1 MIYFSPNTKQSLSTI
16 RKNFKG
22 LYVLLSI
29 GAIIVGLIVLVWSA
43 DKFVD
48 GAASVAKHLGV
59 PSLLIGMVII
69 GFGTSAPEMVVS
81 AIAALE
87 GNPNLALGNAFGS
100 NIANIALILGVT
112 AMLAPIA
119 VHSRIIKKEL
129 PLLLVITLIIGFML
143 LNSVISQTEGL
154 LLLTGFVAVILWQ
167 IYTAIKGKKDPLAH
181 ETDDEIDEIDMTLK
195 QGWIWLFVG
204 MILLVLSSKLLVFGA
219 VDIAHS
225 LGVSDLVIGLTIVAI
240 GTSLPELAAAIA
252 AVKKNEHDLA
262 IGNVIG
268 SNMFNILLVIGV
280 GATITPMTGFPAE
293 ALERDFVVMLGLTIA
308 LFVMAYGFNGEQGHI
323 NKIEGVLLVL
333 TFVAYIT
340 VLVLSSIPN

>member
-1 MIYFSPNTKQSLSTI
+1 
-16 RKNFKG
+16 
-22 LYVLLSI
+22 VLLSI
-29 GAIIVGLIVLVWSA
+29 GAIIVGLVILVWSA

-129 PLLLVITLIIGFML
+129 PLLVVITLIVGFML
-143 LNSVISQTEGL
+143 LNGVISQTEGL

-167 IYTAIKGKKDPLAH
+167 VYTAIKDKKDPLAD
-181 ETDDEIDEIDMTLK
+181 ETTEELDEIDMSLK
-195 QGWIWLFVG
+195 EGWIWLFAG
-204 MILLVLSSKLLVFGA
+204 IILLILSSKLLVFGA
-219 VDIAHS
+219 VDIAKS
-225 LGVSDLVIGLTIVAI
+225 LGVSDLVIGLTIVAV
-240 GTSLPELAAAIA
+240 GTSLPELAAAIT
-252 AVKKNEHDLA
+252 AVRKNEHDLA

-280 GATITPMTGFPAE
+280 GATITPMSGFPPE

-308 LFVMAYGFNGEQGHI
+308 LFVMAYGFNGEQGHV
-323 NKIEGVLLVL
+323 NKMEGILLIL
-333 TFVAYIT
+333 TFVTYIT
-340 VLVLSSIPN
+340 IIVLSSIPN

>member
-1 MIYFSPNTKQSLSTI
+1 M
-16 RKNFKG
+16 
-22 LYVLLSI
+22 LLSI
-29 GAIIVGLIVLVWSA
+29 GAIIVGLVILVWSA

-129 PLLLVITLIIGFML
+129 PLLVVITLIVGFML
-143 LNSVISQTEGL
+143 LNGVISQTEGL

-167 IYTAIKGKKDPLAH
+167 VYTAIKDKKDPLAD
-181 ETDDEIDEIDMTLK
+181 ETTEELDEIDMSLK
-195 QGWIWLFVG
+195 EGWIWLFAG
-204 MILLVLSSKLLVFGA
+204 IILLILSSKLLVFGA
-219 VDIAHS
+219 VDIAKS
-225 LGVSDLVIGLTIVAI
+225 LGVSDLVIGLTIVAV
-240 GTSLPELAAAIA
+240 GTSLPELAAAIT
-252 AVKKNEHDLA
+252 AVRKNEHDLA

-280 GATITPMTGFPAE
+280 GATITPMSGFPPE

-308 LFVMAYGFNGEQGHI
+308 LFVMAYGFNGEQGHV
-323 NKIEGVLLVL
+323 NKMEGILLIL
-333 TFVAYIT
+333 TFVTYIT
-340 VLVLSSIPN
+340 IIVLSSIPN